1 MSTNDNTHD
10 TPDEKHIRQSR
21 PMRFSAT
28 TKEAVE
34 ILRTSEATLRRLRRA
49 GVLRP
54 GIHFCATRVGSIQP
68 TLLWAPE
75 ACQEALAK
83 RSRQILTA

>member
-1 MSTNDNTHD
+1 
-10 TPDEKHIRQSR
+10 
-21 PMRFSAT
+21 MRFIAT
-28 TKEAVE
+28 TQEAAQ
-34 ILRTSEATLRRLRRA
+34 ILRTSESTLRRLRRA

-54 GIHFCATRVGSIQP
+54 GVHFCASGAGAISP

>member
-1 MSTNDNTHD
+1 
-10 TPDEKHIRQSR
+10 
-21 PMRFSAT
+21 MRFSAT
-28 TKEAVE
+28 TQEAAE
-34 ILRTSEATLRRLRRA
+34 ILRTSESTLRRLRRA

-54 GIHFCATRVGSIQP
+54 GVHFCASGAGAMSP

>member
-1 MSTNDNTHD
+1 
-10 TPDEKHIRQSR
+10 
-21 PMRFSAT
+21 MRFSAT

-54 GIHFCATRVGSIQP
+54 GVHFCASGAGSIAP

-83 RSRQILTA
+83 RSRQILAA

>member
-1 MSTNDNTHD
+1 
-10 TPDEKHIRQSR
+10 
-21 PMRFSAT
+21 MRFTAS

-34 ILRTSEATLRRLRRA
+34 LLRISEATLRRLRRA

-54 GIHFCATRVGSIQP
+54 GIHFCACGAGSIAP

-83 RSRQILTA
+83 RSRKVFA

>member
-1 MSTNDNTHD
+1 
-10 TPDEKHIRQSR
+10 
-21 PMRFSAT
+21 MRFHAT
-28 TKEAVE
+28 TQEAAQ
-34 ILRTSEATLRRLRRA
+34 ILRTSESTLRRLRRA

-54 GIHFCATRVGSIQP
+54 GVHFCASGAGAISP

>member
-1 MSTNDNTHD
+1 
-10 TPDEKHIRQSR
+10 
-21 PMRFSAT
+21 MRFSAT
-28 TKEAVE
+28 TQEAALA
-34 ILRTSEATLRRLRRA
+34 LRVSESTLRRLRRA

-54 GIHFCATRVGSIQP
+54 GTHFCASGAGAISP
-68 TLLWAPE
+68 NLLWAPE

>member
-1 MSTNDNTHD
+1 
-10 TPDEKHIRQSR
+10 
-21 PMRFSAT
+21 MRFNAT
-28 TKEAVE
+28 TQEAAQ
-34 ILRTSEATLRRLRRA
+34 ILRTSESTLRRLRRA

-54 GIHFCATRVGSIQP
+54 GIHFCACGAGAISP

>member
-1 MSTNDNTHD
+1 
-10 TPDEKHIRQSR
+10 
-21 PMRFSAT
+21 MRFYAT

-49 GVLRP
+49 GVLKP
-54 GIHFCATRVGSIQP
+54 GLHFCASGAGSISP